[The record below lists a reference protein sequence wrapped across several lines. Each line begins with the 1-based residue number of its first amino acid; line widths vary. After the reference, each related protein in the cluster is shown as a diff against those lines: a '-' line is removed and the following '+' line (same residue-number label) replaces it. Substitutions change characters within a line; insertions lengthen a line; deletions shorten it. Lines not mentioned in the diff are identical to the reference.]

1 MSDSVSSSWLHFDTA
16 LGAPARNMAVDEAL
30 LESAVIHGA
39 PVLRFYGWTEPAG
52 TFGYSQRISEVEA
65 VTGLRPLIRRCTGGG
80 FVPHDRDWT
89 YSLAVPP
96 GHFWYALSAEES
108 YRRIHDWLRVGF
120 ARLGVETALSPCCVK
135 EIPGQCFI
143 GAEKHDLL
151 WHGRKIAGAAQRR
164 NKFGLLIQGSVQPPP
179 IGLERAA
186 WQAAALAAG
195 KNFFGETAKEF
206 SPSEAF
212 LERAEALAAQK
223 YGLDAHNRK
232 RA

>member
-1 MSDSVSSSWLHFDTA
+1 MSDSASTWFHFDTA

-30 LESAVIHGA
+30 LEFAVAHGA

-52 TFGYSQRISEVEA
+52 TFGYSQRISDVEA

-89 YSLAVPP
+89 YSFAVPP
-96 GHFWYALSAEES
+96 AHAWYRLSAEES
-108 YRRIHDWLRVGF
+108 YRGIHEWLRRGF
-120 ARLGVETALSPCCVK
+120 EQMGLETALSPCCVK
-135 EIPGQCFI
+135 DAPGQCV

-179 IGLERAA
+179 TGLERGA
-186 WQAAALAAG
+186 WQSAMLAVGAVM
-195 KNFFGETAKEF
+195 FGGPGRSFA
-206 SPSEAF
+206 PSDLF
-212 LERAEALAAQK
+212 LERVEELSVLK
-223 YGLDAHNRK
+223 YSRDAHNRK

>member
-1 MSDSVSSSWLHFDTA
+1 MSDSASTWFHHDTA
-16 LGAPARNMAVDEAL
+16 LGAPTWNMAVDEAL
-30 LESAVIHGA
+30 LEFAATHGA

-52 TFGYSQRISEVEA
+52 TFGYSQRISDVEA

-96 GHFWYALSAEES
+96 GHAWYGFSAEES
-108 YRRIHDWLRVGF
+108 YRRIHEWLRDGF
-120 ARLGVETALSPCCVK
+120 ARIGVETALSPCCVK

-151 WHGRKIAGAAQRR
+151 WNGRKIAGAAQRR
-164 NKFGLLIQGSVQPPP
+164 NKLGLLIQGSAQPPP

-186 WQAAALAAG
+186 WQEAMLAVGSDFFGQVAGAFIRSDGFDARVHELAA
-195 KNFFGETAKEF
+195 T
-206 SPSEAF
+206 
-212 LERAEALAAQK
+212 K
-223 YGLDAHNRK
+223 YSLDSHNRK

>member
-1 MSDSVSSSWLHFDTA
+1 MPDSASTWFHFDTA
-16 LGAPARNMAVDEAL
+16 LGAPAWNMAVDEAL
-30 LESAVIHGA
+30 LEFAATHGA
-39 PVLRFYGWTEPAG
+39 PVLRFYGWTGPAG
-52 TFGYSQRISEVEA
+52 TFGYSQRISDVEA

-96 GHFWYALSAEES
+96 GHGWYGFSAEES
-108 YRRIHDWLRVGF
+108 YRRIHEWLRDGF
-120 ARLGVETALSPCCVK
+120 ARMGVETALSPCCVK
-135 EIPGQCFI
+135 EVPGQCFI

-179 IGLERAA
+179 IRSERAA
-186 WQAAALAAG
+186 WQEAMLG
-195 KNFFGETAKEF
+195 VGGQVLGGEGAVLLPGVAFNARVGEL
-206 SPSEAF
+206 EAT
-212 LERAEALAAQK
+212 K
-223 YGLDAHNRK
+223 YSQESHNRK

>member
-1 MSDSVSSSWLHFDTA
+1 MSDSRSAWFHHDSGPA
-16 LGAPARNMAVDEAL
+16 AAARNMAVDEAL
-30 LESAVIHGA
+30 LEHAAATAA
-39 PVLRFYGWTEPAG
+39 PFLRFYAWTEPAG
-52 TFGYSQRISEVEA
+52 TFGYSQRITEVEA

-96 GHFWYALSAEES
+96 GHFWYELSAEES
-108 YRRIHDWLRVGF
+108 YRRIHEWIRNAF
-120 ARLGVETALSPCCVK
+120 ARLGAETTLSPCCVK

-164 NKFGLLIQGSVQPPP
+164 NKLGLLIQGSVQPPA
-179 IGLERAA
+179 IGLDRSA
-186 WQAAALAAG
+186 WQAAMVAVGREQFGTEGSPRAL
-195 KNFFGETAKEF
+195 
-206 SPSEAF
+206 EAVV
-212 LERAEALAAQK
+212 EARADELVATK
-223 YGLDAHNRK
+223 YGLDSYNRK